1 VGIQEGAGLLL
12 SPNYPAFEAA
22 LQGGDIL
29 IGGVWGTVEG
39 TRVTITPE
47 PATLALVGIGLAVM
61 GLRRRKQGQS
71 GSGSSGEGVAAA
83 ANPGRG
89 GGQDC
94 RPLRPFSRAK
104 HGFGPMCPLPF
115 TCARRAG
122 FAPNAPQCAKN
133 APSA

>member
-1 VGIQEGAGLLL
+1 MGIQEGAGLLL

-61 GLRRRKQGQS
+61 GLRRCKQGQS
-71 GSGSSGEGVAAA
+71 GSGSSGLFRAPSMVLGRRGLLRLHAHAV
-83 ANPGRG
+83 PGSLLT
-89 GGQDC
+89 
-94 RPLRPFSRAK
+94 PHNVLK
-104 HGFGPMCPLPF
+104 TPLPLDF
-115 TCARRAG
+115 RQKCVILVSYGA
-122 FAPNAPQCAKN
+122 
-133 APSA
+133 